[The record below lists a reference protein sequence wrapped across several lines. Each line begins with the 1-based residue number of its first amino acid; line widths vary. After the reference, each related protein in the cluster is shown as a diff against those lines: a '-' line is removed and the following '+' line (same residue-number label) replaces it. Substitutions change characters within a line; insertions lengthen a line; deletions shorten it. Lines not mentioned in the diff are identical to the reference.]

1 MLQPASLSEYS
12 NFNHM
17 RHSYTNFNVV
27 NRLTDVTNSKFLL
40 VLLLGSFFSFSAL
53 AQNQCDLSID
63 EVEVDCSFQDGGS
76 TFDVT
81 VFFSWEGISESELE
95 ITVAG
100 QAQTYAIDDSNG
112 SGELT
117 GFTLSA
123 PGAGYPVLLKA
134 GTNCQVLDEVEAI
147 ACTPPCTGEPDEI
160 GGLVWEDLDYNGT
173 FGAEPGLPNVKVQA
187 YDCNGELA
195 GTAFSNADG
204 VWAIPNLNAEEDY
217 RIEFTAQSLQ
227 GVGFSMV
234 GEDNVSDVRFAQP
247 GDCTVLAGFTPQII
261 EEDCENPDNYGNT
274 CIENFNI
281 LDWADY
287 ADGANPF
294 PLPPYSKIIG
304 GDEIS
309 CAIASADGTPYTHR
323 VIHEML
329 GGEEVFYSLEMDAD
343 SHDGNDPRDVGV
355 VFSFDRPVQRLVF
368 QVLDIDITGNA
379 IDRVAIQGSLSGVP
393 VGMDMDDTFVG
404 VHVNQLGDGIF
415 EGTTTVSDASTSG
428 NVTVH
433 FTDPVDQVAINF
445 SAIGAAV
452 DDPGLQMIG
461 LGKIQWCE
469 DPVPIAP
476 QCARIMDWHQF
487 GDNNADPMPH
497 TIGGSILDVVS
508 EDPEGIATSAGFMV
522 DSDLSPLGGTRGFW
536 ALAMDAEAAG
546 QYVQSSFTF
555 GIPVDDLSFSVLGI
569 DQLEEAYQ
577 DKVSVRGFLNGT
589 EVALSLN
596 DITPYSGMYNN
607 QVALLNA
614 NEYESQ
620 GMMLGASDPS
630 GNLWVHFAEKVD
642 SVVVRLE
649 TGAQSPQNP
658 APQMIGV
665 SDFMFCICR
674 PAPIQLGDYVWADKN
689 ANGVQDACEVPVK
702 AMPISLYNGSGTLLA
717 TTTSGADGHYHFTKH
732 GTQGENWLLETQ
744 VLPQTQYYIVFG
756 NDANNPENQFVVAS
770 GKTYA
775 ATGKLGGS
783 SLHDSNPDP
792 EALSDNMPGSIPDG
806 LPYIAYSTGEAGVM
820 NASLDAGFQEVLFDL
835 SLTKEL
841 DTVLTPPPFTPGQ
854 LVKYN
859 ITVYNEG
866 MLSTTFLRV
875 VDYAPAGLNME
886 DGGQYHVSGNLFELP
901 ILAPGDSVTMSVTYR
916 IDNAFTGETIVN
928 AAEIAQVNN
937 AMNYTDADST
947 PDFINGN
954 DNNEDDYS
962 TVEITINPAL
972 IFDLSLDKRV
982 AGIGPFEPGQ
992 DVTFEITVK
1001 NEGILL
1007 AENVVV
1013 QDYAPNGLILNDT
1026 DWETDN
1032 GVVVLKEAIAEI
1044 EPGQSATVQVTFTI
1058 DPFFTGN
1065 SIVNSAEVLSFY
1077 NFPWTDDQD
1086 SSPDNNNPEEDD
1098 QDEVLLVVQP
1108 SFDLALHKNVVSYG
1122 PYEPGDL
1129 VTFEFEVTN
1138 QGSIMATS
1146 VQINE
1151 QVPDGL
1157 TLEDS
1162 DWEMVTPTRANLVAP
1177 IPLVMPG
1184 ATETVAVTFRINN
1197 NFGGVSIINYGEIAS
1212 YDDMNVHPDGDSTP
1226 ANGSTQEDDDDTAVV
1241 PVEQPI
1247 PVFDLSL
1254 TKQIN
1259 EEVNPGPFLPGQT
1272 VAFDITVTNEG
1283 NLAALGVQIIDYVPN
1298 FLTVT
1303 SNTWAPMMNSA
1314 MLAEPISTIAPGESV
1329 TRTITFMIDSEA
1341 PEGVI
1346 VNNAEIAAA
1355 SNIMGMGDTDST
1367 PFNGIDNDEDDT
1379 DSAALEVG
1387 GEAENF
1393 DLELNKSVNSSL
1405 TPGPYEPGDQVTYT
1419 ITLDNTGSLEA
1430 TGVQVKDT
1438 YPSSLVP
1445 NDANWTFN
1453 NGIATLNTPISSIPV
1468 DGSVSV
1474 NITFTIDDHFT
1485 GTSINNVAEIQSAS
1499 NSSQLPDDDS
1509 TPNNGVSAEDDQ
1521 DNALITVVQNYDLAL
1536 TKTVVTAGP
1545 FEAGQY
1551 VTYNLNVVNQ
1561 GNITGT
1567 DIQLYDYYP
1576 FNHMTLA
1583 DNDWEPVQGNIL
1595 RLKTPIAS
1603 LAPGASVS
1611 VPITFQ
1617 IDAHVDCGEVLTNCA
1632 EIAGDSTPQPDVDS
1646 HPADGSH
1653 DQDDDDAVDITVS
1666 CLQNFDLAL
1675 QKTVLGS
1682 SNLSPGSPVTFR
1694 IEITNE
1700 GDLTAQNIEVV
1711 DYVPQGLVVIDPDW
1725 TNNGGVASLNNN
1737 ISSLSPGASVSVD
1750 IDMAIIASFTGATI
1764 TNYAEIAGATN
1775 NAGAQ
1780 DSDSTPG
1787 NGANAPNEDDYDGA
1801 IISLQQQTFDLAL
1814 SKSLNTS
1821 ATPGPFEPGDAV
1833 TFNISVTNQGSIT
1846 AQNIQLREYIPSGL
1860 TLIDSDWTAVG
1871 SVAELNVPVPS
1882 LAPGATTTLSVDFEI
1897 NASFAGT
1904 SLTNFAEVGS
1914 AFNTLGLDDQDS
1926 TPGNG
1931 SMGSNE
1937 DDYDGATISV
1947 LQQNFDL
1954 ALSKS
1959 VNTSLTPGPFM
1970 PGSPVTFTITVT
1982 NQGSMTAQTVQLRD
1996 YMPLGLVL
2004 ADSDWTQ
2011 NGSTAIFNNAI
2022 TNLAPGQSAS
2032 VDISFTVS
2040 TAFTGSI
2047 INNNAEIGAFT
2058 NDLGIGDADSTPANG
2073 AAGSGEDD
2081 YDNAIIN
2088 VISSVQEFDLA
2099 LSKNLNSSLTPGP
2112 FLPGST
2118 VTFSITVVNEGD
2130 INAQNVQIR
2139 DYIPLGLVLADNDW
2153 SQIGSYAQLDVPIS
2167 NLPAGASATRDI
2179 TFTVS
2184 GSFAGNG
2191 ITNFAEIGSASNTGG
2206 FTDVD
2211 STPGNGSSGSDEDD
2225 FDGAFINVSQEDDP
2239 VFDLSLEKAIDVN
2252 ATPGPY
2258 QPGNLVR
2265 FVITVTNEGDI
2276 TAQNIVI
2283 KDYVPAGLISADMD
2297 WSQQGGTVVLNTPI
2311 ASLAPGNSA
2320 SVTVDFVVNQNFQG
2334 ASIVNY
2340 AEIHSATNAQG
2351 IQDIDSTPN
2360 NGFAGSGEDDID
2372 SATLTVTQQNFDLA
2386 LIKTVA
2392 TVGPFEPGDNV
2403 TFNINISNQGSIAAQ
2418 FVEVQ
2423 DFIPNGL
2430 TLIDP
2435 DWSEDNGIATLNT
2448 PIFSLSAGQ
2457 STMVSIDFVIDP
2469 EFDGTSIEN
2478 FAEILSAVNPIGLG
2492 DGDSTPNN
2500 GAAGANEDDYDGASL
2515 VVDQTPEA
2523 AFDLALTKVVSSVG
2537 PFSLGDAITYS
2548 ITITNQG
2555 DFPAY
2560 NIEIT
2565 DYIPTGLNL
2574 TDADWAQNG
2583 NQATYTIPGPI
2594 AALGDTETV
2603 TIDFEIDNDY
2613 MGAAITN
2620 YAEISAA
2627 DDDNDSTNTPPTDAD
2642 SFYDNNPSNDAGGAP
2657 NTAADNAINGNG
2669 TGAPGSGI
2677 AATDEDD
2684 HDPAMITL
2692 NNCNDLSAGI
2702 GTMQQL
2708 CLSCTPDEIIYDL
2721 FGALSGTPSPGG
2733 FWQDI
2738 DGAGVNLLDPTNV
2751 DFAGVPE
2758 GSYDFVYT
2766 VGGMGM
2772 CPEASATVTIEL
2784 TDITSYGCN
2793 DQVNV
2798 TFGTSCE
2805 ILVTPDMVLEG
2816 TPDCMGSLQV
2826 NLINESGVSIGNTI
2840 TGGEVGQLLIAEVI
2854 DPYCG
2859 LLCWGNIWV
2868 TDVTAPTIVCPTQ
2881 EVDLVCNDFDFVM
2894 DAESS
2899 LADLGQPIVL
2909 DNCVEYNTIT
2919 FTDEMV
2925 MGLPSCE
2932 GQRINR
2938 TFTVTDPAG
2947 NSTTCV
2953 QEINFR
2959 NLSFS
2964 DIMQPDPAPVVS
2976 CDQPFAADPVTGNPT
2991 ADVTGSPMIDGYY
3004 NDYFFDGALCD
3015 LGATFEDGPPIQVC
3029 DGTIKFVREWT
3040 IIDWCPDGGDNVTT
3054 FTQLIKIGDEEGPA
3068 VTPPNVDSDGDGELD
3083 PLVYS
3088 TGTFDCTAAIV
3099 VPEPDVVDNCS
3110 SFEIDTDILVEEIV
3124 PNYNQYGQLI
3134 GYDTVQTV
3142 FASIGPDDNR
3152 FISGIPIGCHTF
3164 RYKVTDDCNNF
3175 TIIDAPFCIEDNI
3188 GPSAVCDDDLNISL
3202 GGNGAARVFATDIDE
3217 GSSDNCEIATLE
3229 VRRLYELDPNDCSD
3243 VTDYYSDWGNFV
3255 DFSCCDAGSMVTIE
3269 LRVTDIYG
3277 NQNICWLEVM
3287 IEDKINPFCVAPAN
3301 TNISCADIP
3310 AGFEPESP
3318 QALEALFGV
3327 ATAMDDCGVATVDEF
3342 TPESTL
3348 DACGFGTITRTFTA
3362 FDNAGNQSTNT
3373 CQQVI
3378 TVTEE
3383 YNYTIKFPK
3392 DEISNCGVPS
3402 PDTILVNG
3410 QGCDMLSVSVFDE
3423 YFYPNAGGN
3432 DASCYKIFRRYRVQN
3447 MCEWDGISGPFVVG
3461 RNEDCDATPGD
3472 EDVWVVRT
3480 PGTTYIDRD
3489 NNPNNSNPAFGVKG
3503 TSCDGQTNP
3512 AGYWRTVAS
3521 VGYWQYTQIIEVKD
3535 EEAPEISFAGPQEF
3549 CSINQATCNATVQFP
3564 FTIVENCDPDN
3575 LDITVELDAGA
3586 NGTIDF
3592 NVTNQL
3598 TGSYPNYLIG
3608 GEYPIGSHEFR
3619 VTVSDG
3625 CGGNTDFAILPFEV
3639 IDCAP
3644 PTLTCLNGITFSLQ
3658 ELPPNT
3664 DIDGDGE
3671 IDAYGA
3677 GIWANDFHI
3686 SESDCSDDTIAFSVN
3701 LVGETPNFNQT
3712 SIYFTCDDVGNVPI
3726 EVYFY
3731 DSAFNPNAVQ
3741 PDGTVGG
3748 PNWDFCETYVL
3759 ITDPEGYCNTTQP
3772 DPMMAGLISREN
3784 DDAVEAVEVSLSGQM
3799 STSMMTN
3806 STGTYE
3812 FVDLPMG
3819 YDYTVTPSRN
3829 DEHRN
3834 GVSTFDLIIIQ
3845 QHLLGIASLGSPYK
3859 MIAADVNRTN
3869 SITTLDMIQI
3879 QKLILG
3885 EIQEFA
3891 GNTSWR
3897 FVDREFVFPVPT
3909 NPWFSLFPESI
3920 SINNL
3925 DDDVMSNDFVA
3936 IKVGDVNNSA
3946 TTTLFTGIDER
3957 SFRGAFHLKTGEQ
3970 QLKQGAQIRVPVRAP
3985 QDEPVYGY
3993 QFSMN
3998 FDTDMLALAEVEYG
4012 LAQEN
4017 SLGLYDADQGLITAS
4032 WYDEELMADGGT
4044 AGGLVLF
4051 TLVFDVVGSAKT
4063 TLSEVLEVNSSVTLA
4078 EAYSRDG
4085 RLLDVSLNF
4094 AQGESSRAPFH
4105 LYQNRPNPFRQ
4116 GTIIGFDLPQ
4126 AGEAALHIFD
4136 LNGRLLKTYEGDYAA
4151 GYNEIRL
4158 ERDELPAA
4166 GVFYYRLQVNG
4177 QVATRKMIVQD

>member
-1 MLQPASLSEYS
+1 
-12 NFNHM
+12 M

-27 NRLTDVTNSKFLL
+27 KRLTEVINKALL
-40 VLLLGSFFSFSAL
+40 VLLLGAISFSVN
-53 AQNQCDLSID
+53 AQNPCSLSID
-63 EVEVDCSFQDGGS
+63 EVVVDCAFQGGSS

-81 VFFSWEGISESELE
+81 VSFSWEGVAGNELE
-95 ITVAG
+95 IIVAG
-100 QAQTYAIDDSNG
+100 QSQTYAVNTSSG
-112 SGELT
+112 SGELN
-117 GFTLSA
+117 GFTLPA
-123 PGAGYPVLLKA
+123 PGAGYPVMLTA
-134 GTNCQVLDEVEAI
+134 GATCQVLEEVAAV
-147 ACTPPCTGEPDEI
+147 ACTPPCAGDPDEI
-160 GGLVWEDLDYNGT
+160 GGLVWEDLNYDGAL
-173 FGAEPGLPNVKVQA
+173 GAEPGLANIKVEA
-187 YDCNGELA
+187 YDCNNELA
-195 GTAFSNADG
+195 GSAYSNADG
-204 VWAIPNLNAEEDY
+204 VWSIPGLTAGEDY
-217 RIEFTAQSLQ
+217 RIELTAQNLQ

-234 GEDNVSDVRFAQP
+234 GEDNVSNVRFAQP
-247 GDCTVLAGFTPQII
+247 GTCTIMAGFVPQII
-261 EEDCENPDNYGNT
+261 DEDCENPDNYGNA

-287 ADGANPF
+287 ANGTNPF
-294 PLPPYSKIIG
+294 LLPPYTKVID

-309 CAIASADGTPYTHR
+309 WSVTSADATPLTHR
-323 VIHEML
+323 VYHEVL
-329 GGEEVFYSLEMDAD
+329 GGDEEFYSLEMDAD
-343 SHDGNDPRDVGV
+343 SHDANDPRDVGV
-355 VFSFDRPVQRLVF
+355 VFSFDRPVQRLIF
-368 QVLDIDITGNA
+368 KVLDIDITGNA
-379 IDRVAIQGSLSGVP
+379 IDRVAIQGSLGGVP
-393 VGMDMDDTFVG
+393 VSMDMEDSFVG
-404 VHVNQLGDGIF
+404 VHVNQLGDGVF
-415 EGTTTVSDASTSG
+415 EGTTTVNDASTSG

-487 GDNNADPMPH
+487 GDNNANPMP
-497 TIGGSILDVVS
+497 IAMAGAVLDVIN
-508 EDPEGIATSAGFMV
+508 EDPAGIATNTAFMV
-522 DSDLSPLGGTRGFW
+522 DTDLSPLGGTRGFW
-536 ALAMDAEAAG
+536 PLGMDAGSVG

-555 GIPVDDLSFSVLGI
+555 GIPVDDLSFSILGI
-569 DQLEEAYQ
+569 DQMAGAYQ
-577 DKVSVRGFLNGT
+577 DKVSVHGFYNGT

-596 DITPYSGMYNN
+596 DVMSYSGMYNN
-607 QVALLNA
+607 QVALLSP

-620 GMMLGASDPS
+620 GVMLNASDPS
-630 GNLWVHFAEKVD
+630 GNVWVHFSEKVD

-649 TGAQSPQNP
+649 AGAQSPGNP
-658 APQMIGV
+658 SAQMVGV
-665 SDFMFCICR
+665 SDFTFCICR
-674 PAPIQLGDYVWADKN
+674 PAPIQLGDYVWGDKN
-689 ANGVQDACEVPVK
+689 KNGIQDACETPL
-702 AMPISLYNGSGTLLA
+702 AGMPISLYDGSGNLLA
-717 TTTSGADGHYHFTKH
+717 ATTSAADGHYHFTKH
-732 GTQGENWLLETQ
+732 GTTGENWLLETQ

-756 NDANNPENQFVVAS
+756 DDSNNPENQFVVAN
-770 GKTYA
+770 GRIFE

-792 EALSDNMPGSIPDG
+792 EALSANMPGSIPDG
-806 LPYIAYSTGEAGVM
+806 LPYFLFSTGEAGYM

-835 SLTKEL
+835 SLKKEL
-841 DTVLTPPPFTPGQ
+841 DTVLTPPPFIPGQ

-875 VDYAPAGLNME
+875 VDYAPAGLNLE
-886 DGGQYHVSGNLFELP
+886 DGGDYHVTGNLFELP
-901 ILAPGDSVTMSVTYR
+901 DLEPGDSVSMSVTYR
-916 IDNAFTGETIVN
+916 IDNAFTGETLVN

-937 AMNYTDADST
+937 AMGYSDTDST

-954 DNNEDDYS
+954 DNGEDDYS
-962 TVEITINPAL
+962 TASITVNAAL
-972 IFDLSLDKRV
+972 IFDLSLEKKV
-982 AGIGPFEPGQ
+982 LGNGPFEPGQ
-992 DVTFEITVK
+992 DVTFEISVK

-1007 AENVVV
+1007 AEDVVI
-1013 QDYAPNGLILNDT
+1013 QDYTPQGLILSDA
-1026 DWETDN
+1026 DWENDN
-1032 GVVVLKEAIAEI
+1032 GVAVLKEAITEI
-1044 EPGQSATVQVTFTI
+1044 ETGQTATVQVTFTI
-1058 DPFFTGN
+1058 DPFFTGS
-1065 SIVNSAEVLSFY
+1065 SIINTAEVFSFY

-1086 SSPDNNNPEEDD
+1086 SSPNNNNPEEDD
-1098 QDEVLLVVQP
+1098 QDEVLVMVQP
-1108 SFDLALHKNVVSYG
+1108 SFDLALHKNLVSFG

-1138 QGSIMATS
+1138 QGSVMATS

-1151 QVPDGL
+1151 QIPEGL
-1157 TLEDS
+1157 VLEDA
-1162 DWEMVTPTRANLVAP
+1162 DWEMVTAARANLIAP

-1184 ATETVAVTFRINN
+1184 ATETVEITFRIENG
-1197 NFGGVSIINYGEIAS
+1197 FSGVSIINYGEIGT
-1212 YDDMNVHPDGDSTP
+1212 YDDMSLNPDADSTP
-1226 ANGSTQEDDDDTAVV
+1226 GNGSTQEDDDDTAVV
-1241 PVEQPI
+1241 TVQQPM

-1254 TKQIN
+1254 TKQVN

-1283 NLAALGVQIIDYVPN
+1283 NLTASGVQIVDYIPN
-1298 FLTVT
+1298 FLTLT
-1303 SNTWAPMMNSA
+1303 SNAWMPIMNSA
-1314 MLAEPISTIAPGESV
+1314 TLMQPIASIAPGESV
-1329 TRTITFMIDSEA
+1329 TRTITFMIDGNA
-1341 PEGVI
+1341 PEGAI
-1346 VNNAEIAAA
+1346 VNNAEVAAA
-1355 SNIMGMGDTDST
+1355 SNVLGMADTDST
-1367 PFNGIDNDEDDT
+1367 PFNGINGEDDS
-1379 DSAALEVG
+1379 DNAAIEISP
-1387 GEAENF
+1387 EFENF
-1393 DLELNKSVNSSL
+1393 DLELDKSVNASV
-1405 TPGPYEPGDQVTYT
+1405 TPGPYEPGDAITFT
-1419 ITLDNTGSLEA
+1419 ITVDNNGTLAAEN
-1430 TGVQVKDT
+1430 VQIEDT
-1438 YPSSLVP
+1438 YPASLIP
-1445 NDANWTFN
+1445 NDPNWTFD
-1453 NGIATLNTPISSIPV
+1453 NGTATLNTPIANIPV

-1474 NITFTIDDHFT
+1474 NITFTINTGFT
-1485 GTSINNVAEIQSAS
+1485 GTTINNIAEIFSVS
-1499 NSSQLPDDDS
+1499 NASQLPDDDS

-1521 DNALITVVQNYDLAL
+1521 DNALISVVQNYDLAL
-1536 TKTVVTAGP
+1536 TKTIETPGP
-1545 FEAGQY
+1545 YVAGQY
-1551 VTYNLNVVNQ
+1551 VTYHLNVSNQ

-1576 FNHMTLA
+1576 FSHLTLA
-1583 DNDWEPVQGNIL
+1583 DSDWEPVQGNIL

-1617 IDAHVDCGEVLTNCA
+1617 IKANVDCGEVLTNCA

-1646 HPADGSH
+1646 YPADGSH
-1653 DQDDDDAVDITVS
+1653 DQDDDDAIDITVS
-1666 CLQNFDLAL
+1666 CVQNFDLAL
-1675 QKTVLGS
+1675 EKTVLGS

-1694 IEITNE
+1694 IAVTNE
-1700 GDLTAQNIEVV
+1700 GGLTAQNIEIV

-1725 TNNGGVASLNNN
+1725 TNSGGIASLNTN
-1737 ISSLSPGASVSVD
+1737 IASLAPGATVTVD
-1750 IDMAIIASFTGATI
+1750 IDMAVIASFAGATI

-1775 NAGAQ
+1775 SGGVQ

-1814 SKSLNTS
+1814 SKSLNS
-1821 ATPGPFEPGDAV
+1821 VATPGPFEPGDEV
-1833 TFNISVTNQGSIT
+1833 SFNISITNQGSVT
-1846 AQNIQLREYIPSGL
+1846 AQNIQLREYIPGGL
-1860 TLIDSDWTAVG
+1860 TLIDPAWNAVG
-1871 SVAELNVPVPS
+1871 SVAELNVPLTS
-1882 LAPGATTTLSVDFEI
+1882 ITPGATTTISVAFEI
-1897 NASFAGT
+1897 NSNFTGT

-1914 AFNTLGLDDQDS
+1914 AFNTLGIDDQDS

-1931 SMGSNE
+1931 SMGPGE

-1959 VNTSLTPGPFM
+1959 LNTSATPGPFM

-1982 NQGSMTAQTVQLRD
+1982 NQGSMTAQTIQLRD
-1996 YMPLGLVL
+1996 YVPLGLVL
-2004 ADSDWTQ
+2004 ADTDWNL

-2040 TAFTGSI
+2040 TAFTGSV

-2058 NDLGIGDADSTPANG
+2058 NDLGIGDSDSTPANG

-2081 YDNAIIN
+2081 YDNAIIT
-2088 VISSVQEFDLA
+2088 ILDDVQEFDLA
-2099 LSKNLNSSLTPGP
+2099 LTKNVNTSITPGP

-2118 VTFSITVVNEGD
+2118 VTFSITVTNEGD
-2130 INAQNVQIR
+2130 INAQNVQVR
-2139 DYIPLGLVLADNDW
+2139 DYIPLGLQLADNTW
-2153 SQIGSYAQLDVPIS
+2153 SQNGSFAELSTPIAS
-2167 NLPAGASATRDI
+2167 LPAGASATRNI

-2184 GSFAGNG
+2184 PSFTGIG
-2191 ITNFAEIGSASNTGG
+2191 ITNYAEISAASNTSG

-2211 STPGNGSSGSDEDD
+2211 STPGNASAGSGEDD

-2239 VFDLSLEKAIDVN
+2239 VFDLSLEKAIDTD

-2258 QPGNLVR
+2258 QPGNLVT
-2265 FVITVTNEGDI
+2265 FVITVTNEGDL
-2276 TAQNIVI
+2276 TAQNIVL
-2283 KDYVPAGLISADMD
+2283 KDYVPAGLIPADIN
-2297 WSQQGGTVVLNTPI
+2297 WSPQGGTVVLNTPI
-2311 ASLAPGNSA
+2311 ATLAPGNSA

-2334 ASIVNY
+2334 SSVVNY

-2360 NGFAGSGEDDID
+2360 NGFAGSAEDDID
-2372 SATLTVTQQNFDLA
+2372 SATLTVTQQDFDLA

-2403 TFNINISNQGSIAAQ
+2403 TFNINISNQGSIGAQ

-2423 DFIPNGL
+2423 DFIPDGL

-2435 DWSEDNGIATLNT
+2435 DWTENNGIATLNQ

-2457 STMVSIDFVIDP
+2457 TTMVTIDFVIDP
-2469 EFDGTSIEN
+2469 EFDGVSIEN

-2492 DGDSTPNN
+2492 DGDSTPGN
-2500 GAAGANEDDYDGASL
+2500 GAAGGNEDDYSSAAL
-2515 VVDQTPEA
+2515 IVDQTPEA
-2523 AFDLALTKVVSSVG
+2523 AFDLALTKVVSSAG
-2537 PFSLGDAITYS
+2537 PYTMGGAVTYS

-2560 NIEIT
+2560 NVEIT

-2574 TDADWAQNG
+2574 TDTDWSQVG
-2583 NQATYTIPGPI
+2583 SQARYTIPGPI
-2594 AALGDTETV
+2594 AALGGTETV
-2603 TIDFEIDNDY
+2603 TIDFEIDAGY
-2613 MGAAITN
+2613 MGSAITN

-2627 DDDNDSTNTPPTDAD
+2627 DDDNDPTNTPPTDVD
-2642 SFYDNNPSNDAGGAP
+2642 SFYDYIPSNDAGGAP

-2684 HDPAMITL
+2684 HDPATITL
-2692 NNCNDLSAGI
+2692 NNCDNLSAGI
-2702 GTMQQL
+2702 GTYQQL
-2708 CLSCTPDEIIYDL
+2708 CLSCTPDEINYDL
-2721 FGALSGTPSPGG
+2721 FGALAGTPSPGG
-2733 FWQDI
+2733 FWQDL
-2738 DGAGVNLLDPTNV
+2738 DGAGVSLIDPANV

-2766 VGGMGM
+2766 VGGMGV
-2772 CPEASATVTIEL
+2772 CPQTSATVTIEI

-2805 ILVTPDMVLEG
+2805 ILVTPDMILEG

-2826 NLINESGVSIGNTI
+2826 NLINENGVPIGNTI
-2840 TGGEVGQLLIAEVI
+2840 TGNEVGQLLIAEVI

-2859 LLCWGNIWV
+2859 LLCWGNVWV

-2881 EVDLVCNDFDFVM
+2881 EIDLICSDFDFVM
-2894 DAESS
+2894 DAASS
-2899 LADLGQPIVL
+2899 LQDLGQPTVL
-2909 DNCVEYNTIT
+2909 DNCVDYNTIT

-2925 MGLPSCE
+2925 MGLPDCE

-2976 CDQPFAADPVTGNPT
+2976 CDQPFDADPVTGNPT

-3004 NDYFFDGALCD
+3004 NDYFFNGALCD
-3015 LGATFEDGPPIQVC
+3015 LGAVFEDGPPVQVC

-3040 IIDWCPDGGDNVTT
+3040 IIDWCPGGGANTTT
-3054 FTQLIKIGDEEGPA
+3054 FNQLIKVGDDEGPS
-3068 VTPPNVDSDGDGELD
+3068 VTPPNVDSNGDGDLD
-3083 PLVYS
+3083 PLIYS

-3124 PNYNQYGQLI
+3124 PDYNQFGQLI

-3142 FASIGPDDNR
+3142 FASIGPNDSR
-3152 FISGIPIGCHTF
+3152 FITGIPIGCHTF

-3175 TIIDAPFCIEDNI
+3175 TITDAPFCIEDNI
-3188 GPSAVCDDDLNISL
+3188 EPVAVCDDDLNISL

-3217 GSSDNCEIATLE
+3217 GSSDNCGIASLE
-3229 VRRLYELDPNDCSD
+3229 VRRLYEYDPNDCND
-3243 VTDYYSDWGNFV
+3243 VADYYSDWGNFV

-3287 IEDKINPFCVAPAN
+3287 IEDKINPFCVAPDN
-3301 TNISCADIP
+3301 TTISCADIP
-3310 AGFEPESP
+3310 TGFDPEDP
-3318 QALEALFGV
+3318 QALDVLFGIPG
-3327 ATAMDDCGVATVDEF
+3327 AQDDCGVASVQEF

-3348 DACGFGTITRTFTA
+3348 DACGFGTIIRTFTA

-3373 CQQVI
+3373 CQQII

-3383 YNYTIKFPK
+3383 YDYTIKFPK

-3410 QGCDMLSVSVFDE
+3410 QGCDMLSVSVVDE

-3461 RNEDCDATPGD
+3461 RNEDCDGTPGD

-3480 PGTTYIDRD
+3480 PGISYLDRD

-3512 AGYWRTVAS
+3512 AGYWRTVSS
-3521 VGYWQYTQIIEVKD
+3521 VGYWEYTQIIEVSD
-3535 EEAPEISFAGPQEF
+3535 TEAPEISFSGPQEY
-3549 CSINQATCNATVQFP
+3549 CSINQVTCNATVQFP
-3564 FTIVENCDPDN
+3564 FTIVENCDPSN
-3575 LDITVELDAGA
+3575 LNITVQLDAGA
-3586 NGTIDF
+3586 DGTVDF
-3592 NVTNQL
+3592 NITNQL
-3598 TGSYPNYLIG
+3598 SGSYPNYVIG
-3608 GEYPIGSHEFR
+3608 GEYPIGTHEFR

-3625 CGGNTDFAILPFEV
+3625 CGGNTDFAVLPFEV

-3686 SESDCSDDTIAFSVN
+3686 SESDCSDDTIAFSIN

-3712 SIYFTCDDVGNVPI
+3712 SIYFTCDDVGNIPI

-3741 PDGTVGG
+3741 PDGSVGG

-3759 ITDPEGYCNTTQP
+3759 ITDPEGFCTTTQA

-3799 STSMMTN
+3799 SSSMMTTSN
-3806 STGTYE
+3806 GTYE
-3812 FVDLPMG
+3812 FADLPMG
-3819 YDYTVTPSRN
+3819 YDYTVTPLRN

-3834 GVSTFDLIIIQ
+3834 GISTFDLIIIQ
-3845 QHLLGIASLGSPYK
+3845 QHLLGIASLSSPYK
-3859 MIAADVNRTN
+3859 RIAADVNRTN

-3885 EIQEFA
+3885 EIQEFNN
-3891 GNTSWR
+3891 NTSWR
-3897 FVDREFVFPVPT
+3897 FVDRNFVFPVPT

-3920 SINNL
+3920 SINDL
-3925 DDDVMSNDFVA
+3925 DDDVMANDFVA

-3957 SFRGAFHLKTGEQ
+3957 SFRGALQLETAEQ
-3970 QLKQGAQIRVPVRAP
+3970 PLQKGTQVRVPVSAP
-3985 QDEPVYGY
+3985 SDEPVYGY

-3998 FDTDMLALAEVEYG
+3998 FDTEVLELSGVEYG

-4017 SLGLYDADQGLITAS
+4017 SLGLYDAANGLITAS

-4044 AGGLVLF
+4044 TGGPVLF
-4051 TLVFDVVGSAKT
+4051 TLVFDVVGAQVP
-4063 TLSEVLEVNSSVTLA
+4063 TLSKALEVNSSVTLA

-4085 RLLDVSLNF
+4085 RLLDVDLNF
-4094 AQGESSRAPFH
+4094 VQGDVAQAPFR
-4105 LYQNRPNPFRQ
+4105 LYQNRPNPFQR
-4116 GTIIGFDLPQ
+4116 GTVIGFDLPE
-4126 AGEAALHIFD
+4126 AGTAVLHIFD

-4151 GYNEIRL
+4151 GYNEVQL
-4158 ERDELPAA
+4158 QRDELPAT
-4166 GVFYYRLQVNG
+4166 GVFYYRLQMNG

>member
-1 MLQPASLSEYS
+1 
-12 NFNHM
+12 M

-27 NRLTDVTNSKFLL
+27 NRLAKVINSTALLFLL
-40 VLLLGSFFSFSAL
+40 GMLLSLAVT
-53 AQNQCDLSID
+53 AQNQCSLTI
-63 EVEVDCSFQDGGS
+63 EEVDVDCAFQSGSS

-81 VFFSWEGISESELE
+81 VFFSWEGVSGTELE
-95 ITVAG
+95 VIVAG
-100 QAQTYAIDDSNG
+100 QSQIFPINDSDG
-112 SGELT
+112 TGQLS
-117 GFTLSA
+117 GFTLPA
-123 PGAGYPVLLKA
+123 PGSGYPVVLQA
-134 GTNCQVLDEVEAI
+134 GASCQELNEISAV
-147 ACTPPCTGEPDEI
+147 ACTPPCTGAPDEI
-160 GGLVWEDLDYNGT
+160 GGLVWEDLNYDGAL
-173 FGAEPGLPNVKVQA
+173 GAEPGLANVKIEA
-187 YDCNGELA
+187 FDCNGDLA
-195 GTAFSNADG
+195 GAAYSNADG
-204 VWAIPNLNAEEDY
+204 VWTIVGLTAEDDY

-234 GEDNVSDVRFAQP
+234 GEDNISDVRFVKP
-247 GDCTVLAGFTPQII
+247 GNCAVLAGFTPKII
-261 EEDCENPDNYGNT
+261 EEDCENPENYGNT

-287 ADGANPF
+287 ADGTNPF
-294 PLPPYSKIIG
+294 LLPPYTKEIE
-304 GDEIS
+304 GDEIAWS
-309 CAIASADGTPYTHR
+309 VTSADATSHTHR
-323 VIHEML
+323 VYHEVL
-329 GGEEVFYSLEMDAD
+329 GGEEQFYSLEMDAD
-343 SHDGNDPRDVGV
+343 SHDPNDPKDVGV
-355 VFSFDRPVQRLVF
+355 VFSFDRPVQRLIF
-368 QVLDIDITGNA
+368 KVLDIDITGNA
-379 IDRVAIQGSLSGVP
+379 IDRVSVHGSLGGVP
-393 VGMDMDDTFVG
+393 VAMDMEDSFVG
-404 VHVNQLGDGIF
+404 VHVNVLGNGVF
-415 EGTTTVSDASTSG
+415 EGTEAIHDASTSG

-433 FTDPVDQVAINF
+433 FTDPVDQVAVNF
-445 SAIGAAV
+445 SAMGAAV
-452 DDPGLQMIG
+452 DDPGRQMVG

-469 DPVPIAP
+469 DPVPIEP

-487 GDNNADPMPH
+487 GDNNANPMPF
-497 TIGGSILDVVS
+497 TMGGAVVDIIN
-508 EDPEGIATSAGFMV
+508 EDPEGIATNAAFMV

-536 ALAMDAEAAG
+536 PLAMDASSGNE
-546 QYVQSSFTF
+546 YVQSSFTF
-555 GIPVDDLSFSVLGI
+555 GIPVDDLSFSVIGI
-569 DQLEEAYQ
+569 DQMEDAYQ
-577 DKVSVRGFLNGT
+577 DKVSVHGFLNGS
-589 EVALSLN
+589 EVALTLN
-596 DITPYSGMYNN
+596 DVTANAGLYNS
-607 QVALLNA
+607 QVALLTPNT
-614 NEYESQ
+614 YESQ
-620 GMMLGASDPS
+620 GEMLNASDPS
-630 GNLWVHFAEKVD
+630 GNVLVRFAEKVD
-642 SVVVRLE
+642 SVVVRLAA
-649 TGAQSPQNP
+649 GAQSPADP
-658 APQMIGV
+658 AAQMVGV

-674 PAPIQLGDYVWADKN
+674 PAPIQLGDYVWGDKN
-689 ANGVQDACEVPVK
+689 GDGVQDACEIPIAEMPV
-702 AMPISLYNGSGTLLA
+702 SLYDGSGNLLA
-717 TTTSGADGHYHFTKH
+717 ATASDAEGHYHFTEH
-732 GTQGENWLLETQ
+732 GTIGEDWLLETQ

-756 NDANNPENQFVVAS
+756 DDNNNPENEFVVAN
-770 GKTYA
+770 GKVYQP
-775 ATGKLGGS
+775 TGKLGGTS
-783 SLHDSNPDP
+783 IHDSNPDP
-792 EALSDNMPGSIPDG
+792 EVLSADMPGSIPDG
-806 LPYIAYSTGEAGVM
+806 LPYIPFTTGEAGYM
-820 NASLDAGFQEVLFDL
+820 NASFDAGFQPVLFDL
-835 SLTKEL
+835 SLQKEL
-841 DTVLTPPPFTPGQ
+841 DTVLTPPPFIPGQ

-875 VDYAPAGLNME
+875 VDYAPAGLNLE
-886 DGGQYHVSGNLFELP
+886 DGGQYHVAGNLFELP
-901 ILAPGDSVTMSVTYR
+901 NLLPGDSVSMSVTYR
-916 IDNAFTGETIVN
+916 IDQAFDGGTLIN

-937 AMNYTDADST
+937 VMNYADTDSS

-954 DNNEDDYS
+954 DDGEDDYS
-962 TVEITINPAL
+962 TAEISVSPAL
-972 IFDLSLDKRV
+972 IFDLSLEKRV
-982 AGIGPFEPGQ
+982 LGSGPFEPGQ
-992 DVTFEITVK
+992 DVTYEISVK

-1013 QDYAPNGLILNDT
+1013 QDYIPNGLILNDT
-1026 DWETDN
+1026 DWEIDN
-1032 GVVVLKEAIAEI
+1032 GVAILKEEIAEI
-1044 EPGQSATVQVTFTI
+1044 ETGQAATVQITFTI
-1058 DPFFTGN
+1058 DPFFTGS
-1065 SIVNSAEVLSFY
+1065 SIVNTAEVESFY

-1086 SSPDNNNPEEDD
+1086 SSPNNNNPEEDD
-1098 QDEVLLVVQP
+1098 QDEVLIVVAP
-1108 SFDLALHKNVVSYG
+1108 SFDLALHKNVVSAG
-1122 PYEPGDL
+1122 PYESGDL

-1138 QGSIMATS
+1138 QGSMMATS

-1151 QVPDGL
+1151 QIPDGL
-1157 TLEDS
+1157 VLEDA
-1162 DWEMVTPTRANLVAP
+1162 DWQMVTGVRANLIAP

-1184 ATETVAVTFRINN
+1184 ATETVEITLRIENS
-1197 NFGGVSIINYGEIAS
+1197 FGGVSIINYGEIAS
-1212 YDDMNVHPDGDSTP
+1212 YDDMNIIPDADSTP
-1226 ANGSTQEDDDDTAVV
+1226 GNGSTQEDDDDTAVV
-1241 PVEQPI
+1241 TVQQPM

-1254 TKQIN
+1254 IKQVN
-1259 EEVNPGPFLPGQT
+1259 ETVNPGPFLPGQT
-1272 VAFDITVTNEG
+1272 IAFDITVTNEG
-1283 NLAALGVQIIDYVPN
+1283 NLTANSVQIVDYIPDY
-1298 FLTVT
+1298 LELT
-1303 SNTWAPMMNSA
+1303 SNDWAPVMSSA
-1314 MLAEPISTIAPGESV
+1314 TLMQPIASIAPGASA
-1329 TRTITFMIDSEA
+1329 TRTITFTIASDA
-1341 PEGVI
+1341 PEGAI
-1346 VNNAEIAAA
+1346 VNYAEVASA
-1355 SNIMGMGDTDST
+1355 SNNLGLADTDSGF
-1367 PFNGIDNDEDDT
+1367 FNGINGEDDV
-1379 DSAALEVG
+1379 DDASIEISP
-1387 GEAENF
+1387 EAVNF
-1393 DLELNKSVNSSL
+1393 DLELSKSVNTSL
-1405 TPGPYEPGDQVTYT
+1405 TPGPFAPGDVVTFT
-1419 ITLDNTGSLEA
+1419 ITVSNMGTLAAEN
-1430 TGVQVKDT
+1430 VQIEDV
-1438 YPSSLVP
+1438 YPNGLIP
-1445 NDANWTFN
+1445 NDANWAFD
-1453 NGIATLNTPISSIPV
+1453 NGAATLNNPIANIPEG
-1468 DGSVSV
+1468 GSASV
-1474 NITFTIDDHFT
+1474 NITFTIDGNFA
-1485 GTSINNVAEIQSAS
+1485 GTSLSNTAEIFSVS
-1499 NSSQLPDDDS
+1499 NALGQPDDDS

-1521 DNALITVVQNYDLAL
+1521 DNALITVAQNYDLAM
-1536 TKTVVTAGP
+1536 TKTVETPGP
-1545 FEAGQY
+1545 YTAGQY
-1551 VTYNLNVVNQ
+1551 VTYHITVMNQ
-1561 GNITGT
+1561 GSITGT
-1567 DIQLYDYYP
+1567 GIQVYDYYP
-1576 FNHMTLA
+1576 FSNMTLA
-1583 DNDWEPVQGNIL
+1583 DSDWEPVTGNIL

-1603 LAPGASVS
+1603 LAPGASVV

-1617 IDAHVDCGEVLTNCA
+1617 IDADVDCGEVLTNCA

-1646 HPADGSH
+1646 HPANGSH
-1653 DQDDDDAVDITVS
+1653 NEDDDDAVDITVS
-1666 CLQNFDLAL
+1666 CLQVFDLAL
-1675 QKTVLGS
+1675 EKTILGG

-1694 IEITNE
+1694 ITVTNE
-1700 GDLTAQNIEVV
+1700 GGLTAHNIAIT
-1711 DYVPQGLVVIDPDW
+1711 DYVPQGLVMLDPDW
-1725 TNNGGVASLNNN
+1725 TNNGGIATLNNN
-1737 ISSLSPGASVSVD
+1737 IASLAPGASMVVD
-1750 IDMAIIASFTGATI
+1750 IDMAVIGSFTGATI
-1764 TNYAEIAGATN
+1764 TNHAEITGATN
-1775 NAGAQ
+1775 SSGIQ
-1780 DSDSTPG
+1780 DADSTPG
-1787 NGANAPNEDDYDGA
+1787 NGSNAPDEDDYDGA
-1801 IISLQQQTFDLAL
+1801 TISLQQQAFDLAL

-1821 ATPGPFEPGDAV
+1821 ATPGPFEPGDEV
-1833 TFNISVTNQGSIT
+1833 SFNITITNQGSIA
-1846 AQNIQLREYIPSGL
+1846 AQNIQLREYIPTGL
-1860 TLIDSDWTAVG
+1860 TLIDPDWNAVG
-1871 SVAELNVPVPS
+1871 SVAELNVPLS
-1882 LAPGATTTLSVDFEI
+1882 SIAAGASATVGVAFEI
-1897 NASFAGT
+1897 NTDFGGT
-1904 SLTNFAEVGS
+1904 SLTNYAEVGS
-1914 AFNTLGLDDQDS
+1914 AFNTLGIDDQDS

-1931 SMGSNE
+1931 SIGAQE

-1959 VNTSLTPGPFM
+1959 LNTSVTPGPFM

-1982 NQGSMTAQTVQLRD
+1982 NQGSMTAQTIQLRD
-1996 YMPLGLVL
+1996 YMPLGLIL
-2004 ADSDWTQ
+2004 TDNDWAQ
-2011 NGSTAIFNNAI
+2011 NGSTAIYNNAI

-2040 TAFTGSI
+2040 AAFTGSV

-2058 NDLGIGDADSTPANG
+2058 NDLGVGDSDSTPANG

-2081 YDNAIIN
+2081 YDNAIITVTN
-2088 VISSVQEFDLA
+2088 NVQEFDLA
-2099 LSKNLNSSLTPGP
+2099 LTKNLNTSLTPGP

-2118 VTFSITVVNEGD
+2118 VTFTITVINEGN
-2130 INAQNVQIR
+2130 INAQNVQVR
-2139 DYIPLGLVLADNDW
+2139 DYIPLGLQLSDNDW
-2153 SQIGSYAQLDVPIS
+2153 TQNGSFAELDIAIAS
-2167 NLPAGASATRDI
+2167 LPAGASTTRDI

-2184 GSFAGNG
+2184 PSFNGDG

-2211 STPGNGSSGSDEDD
+2211 STPGNASAGNGEDD

-2239 VFDLSLEKAIDVN
+2239 VFDLSLEKAIDTD
-2252 ATPGPY
+2252 ATPGPF
-2258 QPGNLVR
+2258 QPGNLVT
-2265 FVITVTNEGDI
+2265 FVITVTNEGDV
-2276 TAQNIVI
+2276 TAQNII
-2283 KDYVPAGLISADMD
+2283 LKDYVPVGLIPADIN
-2297 WSQQGGTVVLNTPI
+2297 WSPQGGTVVLNTPI
-2311 ASLAPGNSA
+2311 ASLAPGNAA

-2334 ASIVNY
+2334 SSVVNY
-2340 AEIHSATNAQG
+2340 AEIHSASNAQG

-2372 SATLTVTQQNFDLA
+2372 SATLTVTLQDFDLA

-2403 TFNINISNQGSIAAQ
+2403 SFNINVSNQGSVAAQ
-2418 FVEVQ
+2418 FIDVQ
-2423 DFIPNGL
+2423 DFIPDGL
-2430 TLIDP
+2430 ILIDP
-2435 DWSEDNGIATLNT
+2435 DWTENNGVAILNQ
-2448 PIFSLSAGQ
+2448 PIFSLNPGQ
-2457 STMVSIDFVIDP
+2457 STIVTIDFMIDP
-2469 EFDGTSIEN
+2469 EFSETTIEN
-2478 FAEILSAVNPIGLG
+2478 FAEIQNAINPIGLG

-2500 GAAGANEDDYDGASL
+2500 GAAGANEDDYDGALL

-2523 AFDLALTKVVSSVG
+2523 AFDLALTKVVSTVG
-2537 PFSLGDAITYS
+2537 PYATGDAVTYNITV
-2548 ITITNQG
+2548 TNQG

-2560 NIEIT
+2560 NVEIT
-2565 DYIPTGLNL
+2565 DYIPTGLTL
-2574 TDADWAQNG
+2574 MDVDWSQTG
-2583 NQATYTIPGPI
+2583 SQANYTIPGPI
-2594 AALGDTETV
+2594 AALGGTETV
-2603 TIDFEIDNDY
+2603 TIDFEIDADY
-2613 MGAAITN
+2613 MGSAITN

-2627 DDDNDSTNTPPTDAD
+2627 DDDNISTNTPPVDAD
-2642 SFYDNNPSNDAGGAP
+2642 SFFDNIPSNDAGGAP
-2657 NTAADNAINGNG
+2657 NTAADDAINGNG
-2669 TGAPGSGI
+2669 TGTPGSGI

-2684 HDPAMITL
+2684 HDPAMIIL
-2692 NNCNDLSAGI
+2692 NNCDDLSAGI
-2702 GTMQQL
+2702 GTYQQL
-2708 CLSCTPDEIIYDL
+2708 CLSCTPDEISYDL
-2721 FGALSGTPSPGG
+2721 FGALAGTPSPGG
-2733 FWQDI
+2733 FWQDL
-2738 DGAGVNLLDPTNV
+2738 DGAGVSLIDPTDV

-2766 VGGMGM
+2766 VGGMGI
-2772 CPEASATVTIEL
+2772 CPQASATVTIEI

-2840 TGGEVGQLLIAEVI
+2840 TGDEVGQLLIAEVI

-2953 QEINFR
+2953 QAINFR

-2964 DIMQPDPAPVVS
+2964 DIMQPDTDPVVS
-2976 CDQPFAADPVTGNPT
+2976 CDQPFNADPITGNPT
-2991 ADVTGSPMIDGYY
+2991 VDVTGSPMIDGYY
-3004 NDYFFDGALCD
+3004 NDYFFDGTLCD

-3054 FTQLIKIGDEEGPA
+3054 FTQLIKIGDEEGPT

-3142 FASIGPDDNR
+3142 FTSIGPDDNR

-3188 GPSAVCDDDLNISL
+3188 APSAVCDDDLNISL
-3202 GGNGAARVFATDIDE
+3202 GGDGAARVFATDIDE
-3217 GSSDNCEIATLE
+3217 GSNDNCEIATLE
-3229 VRRLYELDPNDCSD
+3229 VRRLYEFDPNDCSN
-3243 VTDYYSDWGNFV
+3243 VTDYYSDWGNYV

-3287 IEDKINPFCVAPAN
+3287 IEDYINPFCIAPAN
-3301 TNISCADIP
+3301 TTISCADIP
-3310 AGFEPESP
+3310 VGFQPEDP
-3318 QALEALFGV
+3318 QALDALFGV
-3327 ATAMDDCGVATVDEF
+3327 ATALDDCGSTTVQEF

-3373 CQQVI
+3373 CQQLI

-3383 YNYTIKFPK
+3383 YDYTIKFPK

-3410 QGCDMLSVSVFDE
+3410 QGCDMLSVSVVDE
-3423 YFYPNAGGN
+3423 YFYPNSGGN

-3447 MCEWDGISGPFVVG
+3447 MCEWDGQSGPFVVG

-3472 EDVWVVRT
+3472 EDVWIVRT

-3512 AGYWRTVAS
+3512 AGYWRTVTS
-3521 VGYWQYTQIIEVKD
+3521 LGYWQYTQIIEVSD
-3535 EEAPEISFAGPQEF
+3535 EEAPEISFGGPQEY
-3549 CSINQATCNATVQFP
+3549 CSINQVTCNASVQFP

-3575 LDITVELDAGA
+3575 LDITVSLDAGA
-3586 NGTIDF
+3586 NGTVDF
-3592 NVTNQL
+3592 DVTNL
-3598 TGSYPNYLIG
+3598 LSGSYPNYVIG
-3608 GEYPIGSHEFR
+3608 GEYPIGSHEFH
-3619 VTVSDG
+3619 VSVSDG

-3644 PTLTCLNGITFSLQ
+3644 PTLTCLNGLTFSLQ

-3677 GIWANDFHI
+3677 GIWANDFHV

-3712 SIYFTCDDVGNVPI
+3712 AIYFTCDNVGNVPI

-3741 PDGTVGG
+3741 PDGSVGG
-3748 PNWDFCETYVL
+3748 PNWDFCETYVF
-3759 ITDPEGYCNTTQP
+3759 ITDPQGYCSTTQA

-3784 DDAVEAVEVSLSGQM
+3784 DDAVESVEVSLSGQM
-3799 STSMMTN
+3799 STEIMTGSN
-3806 STGTYE
+3806 GTYE

-3819 YDYTVTPSRN
+3819 YDYTVTPSRD

-3845 QHLLGIASLGSPYK
+3845 QHLLGIAALNSPYK
-3859 MIAADVNRTN
+3859 RIAADVNKTN

-3885 EIQEFA
+3885 EIQEFNN
-3891 GNTSWR
+3891 NTSWR
-3897 FVDREFVFPVPT
+3897 FVDRNFVFPVPS
-3909 NPWFSLFPESI
+3909 NPWFSSFPETI

-3925 DDDVMSNDFVA
+3925 DDDVMFNDFVA

-3957 SFRGAFHLKTGEQ
+3957 SFRGDFGIETPEQ
-3970 QLKQGAQIRVPVRAP
+3970 LLQKGTQVRVPISAP
-3985 QDEPVYGY
+3985 ADEPVHGY

-3998 FDTDMLALAEVEYG
+3998 FNTEVLELSEVEYG
-4012 LAQEN
+4012 LAREN
-4017 SLGLYDADQGLITAS
+4017 SLGLYGAEDGLITAS
-4032 WYDEELMADGGT
+4032 WYDEELMANGGT
-4044 AGGLVLF
+4044 SGKPVLF
-4051 TLVFDVVGSAKT
+4051 TLVFNVVGDEVPV
-4063 TLSEVLEVNSSVTLA
+4063 LSKALEVNSSITLA

-4085 RLLDVSLNF
+4085 RLLDVNLNF
-4094 AQGESSRAPFH
+4094 VQGNAQQAPFR
-4105 LYQNRPNPFRQ
+4105 LYQNRPNPFQR
-4116 GTIIGFDLPQ
+4116 GTIIGFELPE
-4126 AGEAALHIFD
+4126 AGTATLHIFD
-4136 LNGRLLKTYEGDYAA
+4136 LNGRLLKAYESDYAA

-4158 ERDELPAA
+4158 ERNELPAT
-4166 GVFYYRLQVNG
+4166 GVFYYRLQMNG